1 MSMTK
6 VYDINVTLDGE
17 ELHFQMNEDATNI
30 VDAAFEA
37 GITLPSSCRSGS
49 CCTCRAL
56 VTEGEVVME
65 TNMALDDDEVEEGY
79 TLSCQA
85 RPVTGSVS
93 LDFDAD

>member
-1 MSMTK
+1 MTK
-6 VYDINVTLDGE
+6 VYRIKVHLDGE
-17 ELHFQMNEDATNI
+17 DLEFQMSEDAANI
-30 VDAAFEA
+30 VDAAFDA
-37 GITLPSSCRSGS
+37 DITLPTSCRSGS

-65 TNMALDDDEVEEGY
+65 TNMALDDDEVEQGY

-85 RPVTGSVS
+85 KPVSDVVS